1 MEAGQLLALAGSGYL
16 FGSISF
22 ARLVARLVAPTT
34 DLTRSET
41 TVDGETYVTDSVS
54 ATAVREK
61 LGMRWGILTGL
72 LDMAKAAVPI
82 LVVGAIAPGS
92 PSQLV
97 VAAAVIVGH
106 DFPVWHRFRGGRGET
121 VLVGSLL
128 VLDPVGLALMT
139 FLGAAIGFAAG
150 SL

>member
-1 MEAGQLLALAGSGYL
+1 MEAGHLLALAGSGYL

-22 ARLVARLVAPTT
+22 ARLVARLVAPAT

-82 LVVGAIAPGS
+82 LVVGAVAPGS

-97 VAAAVIVGH
+97 VAAAVIV
-106 DFPVWHRFRGGRGET
+106 VAVAIIVTARGRPGEPDAA
-121 VLVGSLL
+121 VVAG
-128 VLDPVGLALMT
+128 GFAQQQ
-139 FLGAAIGFAAG
+139 LGASVIQTTFAEARAG
-150 SL
+150 A